1 MRQDQESEIAVIG
14 AHREPNVDRHLA
26 VKLGLVQTNAIEVLG
41 YFAGA
46 LPASVGAFRTMQFS
60 YAATTEAYSL

>member
-26 VKLGLVQTNAIEVLG
+26 AKLGLVQTNAIEVLG
-41 YFAGA
+41 YSQERS
-46 LPASVGAFRTMQFS
+46 ASVGAFRTMQFS